1 MIYWEEKKPRVNIY
15 TLAFTSCLQV
25 VTHWEG
31 STAVFCVLSCMKLPE
46 SVGLTSKEMESP
58 SFPWLNSVLT
68 GRSDN
73 PG

>member
-46 SVGLTSKEMESP
+46 RVGLTSKEMESP
-58 SFPWLNSVLT
+58 VFSMAEFSFN
-68 GRSDN
+68 GEI
-73 PG
+73 